1 MISKCQERSPLKYQ
15 IVRCMPCI
23 APINLINKKD
33 ECNSE
38 FSKIVE
44 KLYQRKLLPSKEADD
59 SKLQFKEFIDNV
71 EKSSLDQL

>member
-15 IVRCMPCI
+15 IVCCMPCI
-23 APINLINKKD
+23 APTNLINKKD
-33 ECNSE
+33 ECNLE

-71 EKSSLDQL
+71 VKSSLDQL